1 MLKIAGTQFQLKFSL
16 WIKVVGES
24 SWRNNQKCRILNEKC
39 ENEYFLRKQ
48 TNINKD
54 LQKQNFQQIFR
65 QEPMQKSTE
74 NIAKTRNENTPNFYN
89 TGLYWYVDVR
99 IMDIIVS

>member
-39 ENEYFLRKQ
+39 ENEYFLGKQ
-48 TNINKD
+48 ITPTKIFKNK
-54 LQKQNFQQIFR
+54 NFQQIFR
-65 QEPMQKSTE
+65 QKPMQKSTE

>member
-1 MLKIAGTQFQLKFSL
+1 MNIFLGNKKQQQRSLK
-16 WIKVVGES
+16 
-24 SWRNNQKCRILNEKC
+24 
-39 ENEYFLRKQ
+39 
-48 TNINKD
+48 TNIFNKCLD
-54 LQKQNFQQIFR
+54 NK
-65 QEPMQKSTE
+65 PMQKSTE

>member
-39 ENEYFLRKQ
+39 ENEYFLGKQ
-48 TNINKD
+48 RNVNQEFISLKKTFSTNVEKY
-54 LQKQNFQQIFR
+54 
-65 QEPMQKSTE
+65 
-74 NIAKTRNENTPNFYN
+74 RNENTPNFYN